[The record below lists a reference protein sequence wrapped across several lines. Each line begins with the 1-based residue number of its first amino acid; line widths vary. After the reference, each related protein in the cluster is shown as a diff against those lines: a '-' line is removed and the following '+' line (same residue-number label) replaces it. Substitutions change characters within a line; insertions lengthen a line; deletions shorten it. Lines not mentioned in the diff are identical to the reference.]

1 MDVGAAFVT
10 WCPYRGWVAAEVT
23 WTGGMYLLVDDQ
35 SASVPMGSSLKP
47 SERQAAPAKP
57 NGPSGSGRAT
67 RGSGLVSQTAM
78 RA

>member
-23 WTGGMYLLVDDQ
+23 WTGGYLLVNEA
-35 SASVPMGSSLKP
+35 SASVPMGSSLNEGSSSQAPSKP
-47 SERQAAPAKP
+47 TGR
-57 NGPSGSGRAT
+57 GGSRGS
-67 RGSGLVSQTAM
+67 RGSGVVSQTAM